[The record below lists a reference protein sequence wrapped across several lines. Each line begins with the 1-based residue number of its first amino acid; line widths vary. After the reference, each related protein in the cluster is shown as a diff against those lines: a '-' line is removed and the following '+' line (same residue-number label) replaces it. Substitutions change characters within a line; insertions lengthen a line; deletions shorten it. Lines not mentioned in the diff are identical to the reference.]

1 MKNKPEEKA
10 ITSKGEMAVEPYKM
24 SQEDQ
29 ELMFGDM
36 GAEDLS
42 IPRITVLQGLSPEVS
57 EGLGTP
63 GDLFVKGLNQN
74 LGKAAVEIIPLLR
87 NRSRIRWKAM
97 DDGGGILCQALDG
110 LNGVGDP
117 GGDCQSCN
125 FKEWIVKDPK
135 SGKMKPGCD
144 LFQNVICVLRKEEE
158 WVPMALSGSR
168 TKLKAL
174 KDLNSLLML
183 EQQKGRP
190 IFGKSYTLKAV
201 KKSSGAISYFNLSIT
216 PGNGNQVLPDVE
228 VHKAAK
234 LFQGFLGKTIRVDQT
249 PESQHHD
256 VSDI

>member
-97 DDGGGILCQALDG
+97 DEGGGILCQALDG

-117 GGDCQSCN
+117 GGDCQACN

-183 EQQKGRP
+183 VCQITSSSCKVLTSSSRQKMGQM
-190 IFGKSYTLKAV
+190 L
-201 KKSSGAISYFNLSIT
+201 
-216 PGNGNQVLPDVE
+216 
-228 VHKAAK
+228 
-234 LFQGFLGKTIRVDQT
+234 
-249 PESQHHD
+249 
-256 VSDI
+256 